1 MGKGEC
7 AFWKTILRLGKER
20 ELPEVFTLDVSW
32 SSPGSSHLWVAAGF
46 NLRIAD
52 PLSSPIRNVPML
64 NQRRDPSPTA
74 LRSPLSPRERDR
86 NQNTSPL
93 PGETGDRKAVGEGS
107 LLDFD

>member
-1 MGKGEC
+1 
-7 AFWKTILRLGKER
+7 
-20 ELPEVFTLDVSW
+20 
-32 SSPGSSHLWVAAGF
+32 
-46 NLRIAD
+46 
-52 PLSSPIRNVPML
+52 ML